1 MLSMLPSSL
10 LSPLVP
16 PVDDALLYAVA
27 PVADAGRCGGSER
40 RVAAVR
46 TRPSTSRRWWSRR
59 YAEEGR
65 FAVAEEE
72 VERAIEGRGG
82 RDQG

>member
-46 TRPSTSRRWWSRR
+46 TRPSTSRRWWVFPVGPPDDLRR
-59 YAEEGR
+59 
-65 FAVAEEE
+65 VASFL
-72 VERAIEGRGG
+72 RR
-82 RDQG
+82 